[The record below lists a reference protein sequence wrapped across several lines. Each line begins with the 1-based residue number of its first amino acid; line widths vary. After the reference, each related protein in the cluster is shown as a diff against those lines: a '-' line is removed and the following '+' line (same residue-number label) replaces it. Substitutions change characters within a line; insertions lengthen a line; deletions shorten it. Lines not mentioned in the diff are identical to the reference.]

1 MPSRPSAASRRSVP
15 ASVLFRT
22 ITASIVENLE
32 QRFLLT
38 TTNPTDAQLV
48 DMIDHMSAAA
58 RQAVAIVEYN
68 NPTFQAK
75 LDADLAALGL
85 DPIPPVP
92 GTIPTDSGKSKHHRK
107 PHKINLFHQKKPR
120 HHRKDGPVP
129 PTVTNVNY
137 YYDQPLPNQLAI
149 TFNEDVTASNWDSAI
164 SVINLNTGTTLAT
177 SGTYSSAL
185 DTVEYNLNASAVLPD
200 GNYAVLLHGSQ
211 ITDTTHSLALT
222 GSDSVSGHDFE
233 TSFFFMNADFNHD
246 HQVSLTDFGILSSH
260 YNHSIGISR
269 SEEH

>member
-120 HHRKDGPVP
+120 HHRKDGPTP

-137 YYDQPLPNQLAI
+137 YYDQPLPNQLP
-149 TFNEDVTASNWDSAI
+149 
-164 SVINLNTGTTLAT
+164 AT
-177 SGTYSSAL
+177 RRAARPLRSKSS
-185 DTVEYNLNASAVLPD
+185 SM
-200 GNYAVLLHGSQ
+200 SQ
-211 ITDTTHSLALT
+211 L
-222 GSDSVSGHDFE
+222 
-233 TSFFFMNADFNHD
+233 
-246 HQVSLTDFGILSSH
+246 GIRFSTPTQCL
-260 YNHSIGISR
+260 
-269 SEEH
+269 